1 MPDDP
6 FKKLGTSV
14 VTAELCSLCGEEIS
28 DEHMPLILRTG
39 DREKMWVY
47 CAKCE
52 KVITQ
57 IVPKRKT

>member
-1 MPDDP
+1 MTEEAL
-6 FKKLGTSV
+6 KRLGTPR
-14 VTAELCSLCGEEIS
+14 VTAELCSLCDQEID

-47 CAKCE
+47 CAKCA

-57 IVPKRKT
+57 IVPRKK